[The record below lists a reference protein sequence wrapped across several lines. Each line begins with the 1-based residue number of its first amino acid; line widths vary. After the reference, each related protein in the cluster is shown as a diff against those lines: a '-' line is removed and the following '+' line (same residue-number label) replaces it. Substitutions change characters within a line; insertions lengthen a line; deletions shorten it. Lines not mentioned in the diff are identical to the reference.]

1 MDAYKGDL
9 VPLYFI
15 HLFINHKLKL
25 MEYIWTTREGKKINV
40 DDMDTNHLRNALKMM
55 MRNMHKLKSKPE
67 PKVHGEIAQE
77 HADAYEV
84 YKATGYDILS
94 EDEWGI

>member
-1 MDAYKGDL
+1 
-9 VPLYFI
+9 
-15 HLFINHKLKL
+15 

-40 DDMDTNHLRNALKMM
+40 DDMDINHLRNSLKMC
-55 MRNMHKLKSKPE
+55 MRNLKKLRAQ
-67 PKVHGEIAQE
+67 PKFQVHGEIAQE

-94 EDEWGI
+94 DDEC